1 MAAMGERFVV
11 HAVRA
16 DRFTDPE
23 NARLLYLAAGGLAV
37 AGLVLLAVTVW
48 WWRSSRVESPVLAPL
63 EVMGWR
69 RWTRS
74 TWSERKRLV
83 DEVRPD
89 DSLALSDAPI
99 PPEEIDLRTLVAATP
114 ESFDDLREGYE
125 APVAVGSLAAVA
137 PESQLDAV
145 FAEDVVAGVGCA
157 DEVFADDGAVVD
169 VGADAG
175 LDADHSEQLDLG
187 LASMVHR
194 LEFIADGHI
203 DADDEPEGSEAES
216 GDDVDV
222 GEQLAMTLDPL
233 LRGTT

>member
-1 MAAMGERFVV
+1 MAAIGERFVM

-16 DRFTDPE
+16 ERFTDPD
-23 NARLLYLAAGGLAV
+23 NARLLYLAAGGLAL

-69 RWTRS
+69 RWAKS

-83 DEVRPD
+83 DQVRPD

-99 PPEEIDLRTLVAATP
+99 PPEEIDLRQLLATTP

-125 APVAVGSLAAVA
+125 APHVPAALATAE
-137 PESQLDAV
+137 PEPEPDA
-145 FAEDVVAGVGCA
+145 
-157 DEVFADDGAVVD
+157 VFADDGAVVD
-169 VGADAG
+169 VAAAGGAPF
-175 LDADHSEQLDLG
+175 DADHSEQLDLG

-194 LEFIADGHI
+194 LAFVADGHV
-203 DADDEPEGSEAES
+203 DSDDDELDAKGEPDGNAEPDANGAS
-216 GDDVDV
+216 RPALDV

>member
-1 MAAMGERFVV
+1 MAAIGEGFVM

-16 DRFTDPE
+16 ERFTDPD
-23 NARLLYLAAGGLAV
+23 NARLLYLAAGGLAL

-69 RWTRS
+69 RWAKS

-83 DEVRPD
+83 DQVRPD

-99 PPEEIDLRTLVAATP
+99 PPEEIDLRQLLATTP
-114 ESFDDLREGYE
+114 ESFDDLRDGYE
-125 APVAVGSLAAVA
+125 APHVPAALAAA
-137 PESQLDAV
+137 EPDA
-145 FAEDVVAGVGCA
+145 
-157 DEVFADDGAVVD
+157 VFADDGAVVD
-169 VGADAG
+169 VAAAGAAPF
-175 LDADHSEQLDLG
+175 DADHSEQLDLG

-194 LEFIADGHI
+194 LAFIADGHV
-203 DADDEPEGSEAES
+203 DSDDDELDANAELDANEAS
-216 GDDVDV
+216 RPALDV